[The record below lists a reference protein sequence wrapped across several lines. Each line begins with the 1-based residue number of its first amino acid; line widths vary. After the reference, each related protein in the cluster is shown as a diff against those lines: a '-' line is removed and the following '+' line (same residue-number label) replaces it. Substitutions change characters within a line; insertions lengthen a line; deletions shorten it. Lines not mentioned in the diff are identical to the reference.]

1 MLSMNVASKN
11 MLYTGSMMR
20 GRTTSIMAAA
30 PTSQQ
35 LPLLLRYKSTRPD
48 LNRDTNNNSLLQYTA
63 ISDWFV
69 QLRWKA
75 AHMLTSSLSDKERQ
89 ELLRRMNLPATST
102 ASSTSEVSKTNDE
115 ENDSESKNRQNVSH
129 SIAEAVAAAR
139 AQEIK
144 LNQERWE
151 REKEKLIR
159 DAEMA
164 ARERIESD
172 LLIQKRQIA
181 FEQWKKSLADAA
193 ATTKEAPTE
202 VVPQE
207 AATTQVKVVEE
218 LHPHPILGP
227 CVLDLGYK
235 RLHVVKAQ
243 ALAAIPVWEKQ
254 RIYRH
259 DRAKTMAVD
268 KLKTL
273 HLGMPGVIGLY
284 EHSDGKLSI
293 LDGQHRIGMFT
304 ILEGM
309 KKDTSNSF
317 LEQIVVEVYSK
328 PPTNTDH
335 ETSSESSTALDDQQ
349 DATLSKE
356 IFLEI
361 NKAEPVKLVDIP
373 GIVKGSER
381 KMLNDAVDQLYD
393 TYPEMFRS
401 STKCHPP
408 HVNID
413 NIRDAIFAANVM
425 SRHKMK
431 STKQLYDWLVQQNT
445 ILGQKYNGKD
455 NNNTDTG
462 GQYTAKA
469 LEKAIK
475 FQFYLGLESSWYY
488 N

>member
-1 MLSMNVASKN
+1 MLSLNV
-11 MLYTGSMMR
+11 SMKSLLHPR
-20 GRTTSIMAAA
+20 GVRSPTVMAIVTA
-30 PTSQQ
+30 PQ
-35 LPLLLRYKSTRPD
+35 LPPLSLRCKSTRPD
-48 LNRDTNNNSLLQYTA
+48 LNRETNQNSLLQYTA
-63 ISDWFV
+63 ITDWFV

-75 AHMLTSSLSDKERQ
+75 AHMLTSSLNDTERQ
-89 ELLRRMNLPATST
+89 ELLRRMKLPATAT
-102 ASSTSEVSKTNDE
+102 ASEASKTKDDEDDDNDAKSR
-115 ENDSESKNRQNVSH
+115 NTLSH

-151 REKEKLIR
+151 REKDKLIR
-159 DAEMA
+159 DAEIA

-172 LLIQKRQIA
+172 LLIQKRQMA

-193 ATTKEAPTE
+193 AAKEAAASVPVMTPE
-202 VVPQE
+202 AVPQE
-207 AATTQVKVVEE
+207 AKVEIVEE
-218 LHPHPILGP
+218 IPPHPILGP

-304 ILEGM
+304 ILEGL

-328 PPTNTDH
+328 PPNSAAS
-335 ETSSESSTALDDQQ
+335 EASSESLTSDQQ
-349 DATLSKE
+349 DATMAKE
-356 IFLEI
+356 IFMEI

-381 KMLNDAVDQLYD
+381 KMLNDAVDQLHD
-393 TYPEMFRS
+393 TYPEMFRT

-408 HVNID
+408 HINMD

-425 SRHKMK
+425 FRHKMK

-445 ILGQKYNGKD
+445 LLGQKYQSGKPSSD
-455 NNNTDTG
+455 AAAG
-462 GQYTAKA
+462 SQHSAKA
-469 LEKAIK
+469 LEKAMK
-475 FQFYLGLESSWYY
+475 HQFYLGLESSWYY